1 MALASLTSK
10 RMPGL
15 RFPACHIRTPYPDPW
30 SVFVPEQDGKPVGFV
45 ATRPAAAGMVAPCPP
60 LDPQRS

>member
-15 RFPACHIRTPYPDPW
+15 RFPACHIRTPHPHSW
-30 SVFVPEQDGKPVGFV
+30 SVFVAEQDGKPVGFV
-45 ATRPAAAGMVAPCPP
+45 ATRPAASGRVAP
-60 LDPQRS
+60 